1 MISAG
6 KRSGVNW
13 RRLNPVL
20 IHAANV
26 RTDRVFAKPG
36 TPSSNRWPLVSNPI
50 NKRVTKPFWPTTT
63 LDISASSGSIQLPT
77 ALTFSVISSVDNVI
91 TPVAVDTKSL
101 QGSRDGCPG
110 ALPRLRGRRGG
121 LPSRGAAFELAHTT
135 FRENWPVTC
144 SGRKASQR
152 AAPGNGQAI

>member
-6 KRSGVNW
+6 RRSGGNW
-13 RRLNPVL
+13 RRLNSVL

-36 TPSSNRWPLVSNPI
+36 TPPSDVWPWASNPI
-50 NKRVTKPFWPTTT
+50 NKRVTNPFWPTTT

-91 TPVAVDTKSL
+91 TPLAVDTKSL
-101 QGSRDGCPG
+101 QGSRE
-110 ALPRLRGRRGG
+110 GRDDLESSS
-121 LPSRGAAFELAHTT
+121 LPSLEPCRL
-135 FRENWPVTC
+135 
-144 SGRKASQR
+144 
-152 AAPGNGQAI
+152 

>member
-13 RRLNPVL
+13 RRLNSVL

-63 LDISASSGSIQLPT
+63 LEISASSGSIQLPT

-91 TPVAVDTKSL
+91 TPLGVDTKSM
-101 QGSRDGCPG
+101 QGSRDGVPSG
-110 ALPRLRGRRGG
+110 ALPR
-121 LPSRGAAFELAHTT
+121 
-135 FRENWPVTC
+135 FRL
-144 SGRKASQR
+144 RKAYGETGGEAEGVATLEGSR
-152 AAPGNGQAI
+152 LLRVVMRSRPIEA